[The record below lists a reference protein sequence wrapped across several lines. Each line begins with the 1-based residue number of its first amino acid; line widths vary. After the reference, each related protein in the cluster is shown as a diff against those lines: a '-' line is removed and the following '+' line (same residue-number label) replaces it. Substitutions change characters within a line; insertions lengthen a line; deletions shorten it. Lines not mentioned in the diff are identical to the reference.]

1 MINVPRTEMPTF
13 RRVPETTVVVDTDAY
28 SWLFLRP
35 RRSVSAEVQ
44 DLRDRLVGRTIVIA
58 LQTRAELLSWPLI
71 HSWGEGRT
79 DELTKRLAATPT
91 VPVGMDVCDR
101 YAHLTARCK
110 AAGHGLG
117 DKAHTGDRWIAASAI
132 TLGRPLLTLD
142 GVFRNVPDLDL
153 L

>member
-1 MINVPRTEMPTF
+1 
-13 RRVPETTVVVDTDAY
+13 
-28 SWLFLRP
+28 
-35 RRSVSAEVQ
+35 
-44 DLRDRLVGRTIVIA
+44 
-58 LQTRAELLSWPLI
+58 
-71 HSWGEGRT
+71 
-79 DELTKRLAATPT
+79 
-91 VPVGMDVCDR
+91 MDVCDR